1 MRCVF
6 ARPILVYR
14 PFVQGREHIPKADYG
29 TGIPAKGKVGSTS
42 SGSKTAPGLNLLKRF
57 LNPPSLLALVA
68 QNEKKQQS
76 QGREHGNPGKSMVG
90 SISFLVF
97 RALLLPRFLCSV
109 PWFCAFATFWSRCGP
124 PKGKIM
130 QNRGTEQGNRGK
142 PKAGITARPLFR
154 TLVLPRFL
162 CSLPRFCAL
171 RALDGS
177 F

>member
-1 MRCVF
+1 
-6 ARPILVYR
+6 
-14 PFVQGREHIPKADYG
+14 
-29 TGIPAKGKVGSTS
+29 
-42 SGSKTAPGLNLLKRF
+42 
-57 LNPPSLLALVA
+57 
-68 QNEKKQQS
+68 
-76 QGREHGNPGKSMVG
+76 MVG

-109 PWFCAFATFWSRCGP
+109 PWFCAFATFWHRFGTF
-124 PKGKIM
+124 KRKKT
-130 QNRGTEQGNRGK
+130 QNRGADQGNRGK

-154 TLVLPRFL
+154 TLVLPWFL

>member
-1 MRCVF
+1 
-6 ARPILVYR
+6 
-14 PFVQGREHIPKADYG
+14 
-29 TGIPAKGKVGSTS
+29 
-42 SGSKTAPGLNLLKRF
+42 
-57 LNPPSLLALVA
+57 
-68 QNEKKQQS
+68 
-76 QGREHGNPGKSMVG
+76 MVG

-97 RALLLPRFLCSV
+97 PALLLPGFLCSV

-124 PKGKIM
+124 PKGNIT

-154 TLVLPRFL
+154 TFVLPRFL